1 MITCADL
8 QKITHA
14 RLKDANVLLT
24 NRRYDGAM
32 YLVGYAVEIALKRR
46 FCQDN
51 GEVSFPSTQT
61 EFETWRNKYGVRL
74 NTHALQNLA
83 DATTWDCTSYWA
95 EWSSFTTWAE
105 TLRYSPIGYAAP
117 KGTQRMIAAANVI
130 VGVL

>member
-8 QKITHA
+8 QNITHA

-46 FCQDN
+46 FCQDK
-51 GEVSFPSTQT
+51 GETSFPSAHT
-61 EFETWRNKYGVRL
+61 EFEVWRNKHDVWL
-74 NTHALQNLA
+74 MTHSLQTLA
-83 DATTWDCTSYWA
+83 DATTWDCTSSWA
-95 EWSSFTTWAE
+95 EWSVFTKWAE

-117 KGTQRMIAAANVI
+117 KDTKRMVAAAAVI